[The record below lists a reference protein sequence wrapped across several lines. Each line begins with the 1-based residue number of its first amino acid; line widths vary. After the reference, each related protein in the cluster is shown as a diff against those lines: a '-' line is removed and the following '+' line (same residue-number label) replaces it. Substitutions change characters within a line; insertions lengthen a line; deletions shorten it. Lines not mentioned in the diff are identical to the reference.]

1 MRPTAP
7 QIVERLVGSLI
18 RATTT
23 SSVTDWDDNFTSKF
37 RRSVQA
43 QPLLPS
49 VTQIEYMLFGDGEFK
64 FSSLSISSDSSIQR
78 PSKVV
83 FFRFSIK
90 IKMIGSRPACPECFP
105 DRESSDGPE
114 NRTGAR
120 KYNADVI
127 NGSLLLPTGQ
137 RKRRYEAASES
148 SDSEPDLEQPR
159 AKKSKP
165 SHE

>member
-1 MRPTAP
+1 MSCSGTTALDSLWELLQNCWEGKAEMRPTAP

-83 FFRFSIK
+83 FFGFQ
-90 IKMIGSRPACPECFP
+90 SR
-105 DRESSDGPE
+105 
-114 NRTGAR
+114 
-120 KYNADVI
+120 
-127 NGSLLLPTGQ
+127 
-137 RKRRYEAASES
+137 
-148 SDSEPDLEQPR
+148 
-159 AKKSKP
+159 
-165 SHE
+165 